1 VSRAT
6 LLLMR
11 IGSVC
16 VAVMINTLP
25 SAAQTYP
32 SRPIRLLVPFAPGGG
47 SDLVGRVLAQKL
59 SALLGQQIVVDNRA
73 GAGGRIGTELAA
85 KAPPDG
91 YTLLLA
97 TSSVMVTAPALYRT
111 LPFDMPRSFAPISLL
126 ATTAYVLVVHPAVPA
141 RSVSELVKLAK
152 SRPGGLTYASSGT
165 GGPAHLSGEL
175 FASMTGARL
184 IHVPYKGSGP
194 GTLAVMGGETDL
206 MFSNILPALPA
217 VKNGRLHPIGVTSAR
232 RSAILPT
239 VATLAESGVPGFEVE
254 QLYALLAPAGTAPD
268 IVRRLAAEA
277 AKAMQSEDVKSKLL
291 ADGSEVRVLGPD
303 ELGKMLVAEIGKWT
317 RVIRAAGINAE

>member
-1 VSRAT
+1 VSSKPHF
-6 LLLMR
+6 LMR
-11 IGSVC
+11 VGSVC
-16 VAVMINTLP
+16 IAVLINALP

-32 SRPIRLLVPFAPGGG
+32 SKPIRLLVPFAPGGG
-47 SDLVGRVLAQKL
+47 SDLVGRVLAQKM
-59 SALLGQQIVVDNRA
+59 SAPLGQQIVVDNRA
-73 GAGGRIGTELAA
+73 GAGGRIGTELVA

-111 LPFDMPRSFAPISLL
+111 LPFDMPGSFAPVSLL

-175 FASMTGARL
+175 FASMTGTRL

-217 VKNGRLHPIGVTSAR
+217 VKNGRLRPIGVTSAR
-232 RSAILPT
+232 RSAILPA

-254 QLYALLAPAGTAPD
+254 QLYAVLAPAGTPPD